1 MSDPTRRRV
10 PDWHAMIATAAK
22 NEYILVSQLSKDDVL
37 VLQTEQHR
45 YSFRILDPS
54 RRRVE
59 MTSDDPSYPG
69 PIEGCLQGSKVS
81 PWGSSI
87 FSDRVALG
95 LVAVFSSAAFL
106 PRLIPPEID
115 LPSAKAVF
123 LNGYPLLP
131 IAPSGGLPQ

>member
-1 MSDPTRRRV
+1 MSSTGRKV
-10 PDWHAMIATAAK
+10 PDWHAMIALAAQ
-22 NEYILVSQLSKDDVL
+22 NQYVLVSRLGKDDVL
-37 VLQTEQHR
+37 VIQTEKHR
-45 YSFRILDPS
+45 YSFRILEPG

-59 MTSDDPSYPG
+59 MTSDDPGYPG
-69 PIEGCLQGSKVS
+69 PVEGCLQGSKVS

-115 LPSAKAVF
+115 LPPAKAVF
-123 LNGYPLLP
+123 LNGFPLLP
-131 IAPSGGLPQ
+131 VAPTGFTQ